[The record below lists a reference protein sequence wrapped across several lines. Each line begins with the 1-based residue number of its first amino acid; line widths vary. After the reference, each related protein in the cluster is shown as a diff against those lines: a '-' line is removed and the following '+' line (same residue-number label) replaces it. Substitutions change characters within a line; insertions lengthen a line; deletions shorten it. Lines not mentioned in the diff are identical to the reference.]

1 MKLTLTTYEV
11 LQILS
16 VSLTAKMHLR
26 DLLDKT
32 NFQNVK
38 DPSDSCEPLL
48 FNFLIFNRLFLVDSN
63 VFAYAKQT
71 IA

>member
-1 MKLTLTTYEV
+1 MQHDMKLTLTTYEV

-26 DLLDKT
+26 DLLDRT

-38 DPSDSCEPLL
+38 DQSDSCEPLL
-48 FNFLIFNRLFLVDSN
+48 FNF
-63 VFAYAKQT
+63 
-71 IA
+71 